1 MTDPTPGTGDA
12 AAPDPF
18 RPRPFRPS
26 SWLPGPHAH
35 TLAGKLLRP
44 YATPEL
50 TRVRLDT
57 PDGDFLDLDLGPEP
71 AEGAPLGLVLHGL
84 EGSSRRRYALM
95 AYEALLERGVR
106 PVGMNF
112 RGCSGEPNRAP
123 RFYHSGETGDLRYV
137 LDRLGERFPD
147 RPVGVLGFSLG
158 GNVLLKFLGEEADRE
173 PQRVRAAVA
182 VSVPFDL
189 AAGAEQLEKGL
200 MGPLYTYY
208 FVRML
213 RQKVRARADLLG
225 AHVDV
230 DAGLAARTLR
240 AFDDAVTAPLHGF
253 ADAAEYYRRSSSARF
268 LDRIRVPALLLQ
280 SRDDPFLPRSAL
292 PEREIAA
299 NPHLVPAIT
308 ERGGHVGFVE
318 GPPWDP
324 RFWADEEGA
333 RFLAHHLHAEEPSPS
348 DVPSAA
354 AGGEARPRA
363 TEGRRDA

>member
-1 MTDPTPGTGDA
+1 MSDPTPGAGDV
-12 AAPDPF
+12 AAPQPF

-50 TRVRLDT
+50 IRVRLDT
-57 PDGDFLDLDLGPEP
+57 PDGDFLDLDLGPDP

-123 RFYHSGETGDLRYV
+123 RFYHSGETGDLRFV
-137 LDRLGERFPD
+137 LDRLRERFPD
-147 RPVGVLGFSLG
+147 RSVGVLGFSLG

-173 PQRVRAAVA
+173 PPRVRAAVA
-182 VSVPFDL
+182 ISVPFDL
-189 AAGAEQLEKGL
+189 AAGSRGLEEGL
-200 MGPLYTYY
+200 MGRFYTYY

-213 RQKVRARADLLG
+213 RQKVRARAD
-225 AHVDV
+225 VFRKRIDV
-230 DAGLAARTLR
+230 DAGLAAPTLW

-253 ADAAEYYRRSSSARF
+253 EDAADYYRRSSSARF
-268 LDRIRVPALLLQ
+268 LDRVRVPTLLLQ
-280 SRDDPFLPRSAL
+280 SRDDPFLPRKAL
-292 PEREIAA
+292 PEEEIAA
-299 NPHLVPAIT
+299 NPRLVPAIT

-318 GPPWDP
+318 GAPWDP

-333 RFLAHHLHAEEPSPS
+333 RFLAHHLHARDPSPPGVPSPS
-348 DVPSAA
+348 AT
-354 AGGEARPRA
+354 GEAGPRGA
-363 TEGRRDA
+363 EGHRDP